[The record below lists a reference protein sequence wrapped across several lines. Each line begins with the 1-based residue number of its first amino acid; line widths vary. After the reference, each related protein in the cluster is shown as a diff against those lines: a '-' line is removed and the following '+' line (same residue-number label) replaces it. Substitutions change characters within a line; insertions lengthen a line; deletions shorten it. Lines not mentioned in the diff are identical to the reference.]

1 MRAFT
6 FGLTTLVA
14 LALFA
19 CDSGK
24 DEERA
29 NRFKFSAP
37 SCETDKNCIDG
48 FICKEKKCH
57 KGKRTAAE
65 LAAQRKA
72 KADAKREKE
81 AAKKR
86 VKPGEGRLHVR
97 LCPAF
102 KNTPESIGTIVA
114 VHQETKSRHMVH
126 LATETPDLGYQSV
139 FSFYSLP
146 LGTYDVTCTYGIQVR
161 GIPDVS
167 KMKCDKEAKPCR
179 DELIRE
185 MQVVLPADEAPP
197 EMDDKGKPKMKPCD
211 FQAE

>member
-1 MRAFT
+1 M
-6 FGLTTLVA
+6 
-14 LALFA
+14 
-19 CDSGK
+19 
-24 DEERA
+24 
-29 NRFKFSAP
+29 
-37 SCETDKNCIDG
+37 
-48 FICKEKKCH
+48 
-57 KGKRTAAE
+57 
-65 LAAQRKA
+65 RKA
-72 KADAKREKE
+72 KADAKRKKE
-81 AAKKR
+81 EAKRR

-114 VHQETKSRHMVH
+114 VHQESKARHMVH
-126 LATETPDLGYQSV
+126 LATETPDLGYQSI

-161 GIPDVS
+161 GIPDVN

-185 MQVVLPADEAPP
+185 MQVVLPENEAKP
-197 EMDDKGKPKMKPCD
+197 EMDDKGKPKMMPCD